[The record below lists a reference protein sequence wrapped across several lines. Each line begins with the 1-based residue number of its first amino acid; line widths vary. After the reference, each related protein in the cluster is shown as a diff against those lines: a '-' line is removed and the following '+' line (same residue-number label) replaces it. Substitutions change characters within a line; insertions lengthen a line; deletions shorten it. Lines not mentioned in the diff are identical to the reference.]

1 LDEIVKMS
9 RTTDP
14 RTWCHIPEDVNP
26 QHLCSENFKC
36 HSPYIDYCNCM
47 VMVNNGMLSS
57 KRILFVVL
65 PIFIIFNMVFVF
77 ISYEWKYDIKWQL

>member
-1 LDEIVKMS
+1 
-9 RTTDP
+9 
-14 RTWCHIPEDVNP
+14 
-26 QHLCSENFKC
+26 
-36 HSPYIDYCNCM
+36 M

-77 ISYEWKYDIKWQL
+77 ISYEWKYDIK